1 MCIRDRINAEFTGIS
16 NFANFYTTLNQI
28 NLMIRRT
35 NETDLLGEA
44 EKNYYLGQAY
54 GLRAYIYFHL
64 LRSWGD
70 VIITTEP
77 TLGSELDISH
87 LDKAAS
93 PASEVMDL
101 IKKDIDASEKA
112 FGGDYSYKQ
121 GKCYWSKPAT
131 LMLKGEVYLWS
142 GRQMGGGTGDYT
154 VAKTALQDLQ
164 QNGNLKLQEKFTDV
178 FSFNNKENSE
188 MIFALHS
195 GKEDDFMMWR
205 DYNWRNNMVPQR
217 EYMAGYL
224 SLIHI

>member
-1 MCIRDRINAEFTGIS
+1 
-16 NFANFYTTLNQI
+16 
-28 NLMIRRT
+28 MIRRT

-77 TLGSELDISH
+77 TLGSELD
-87 LDKAAS
+87 DKAAS

-195 GKEDDFMMWR
+195 GKEDDFMITGVTIWYLNVSTWQATVTRQELHSLKYR
-205 DYNWRNNMVPQR
+205 DTTYK
-217 EYMAGYL
+217 A
-224 SLIHI
+224 

>member
-1 MCIRDRINAEFTGIS
+1 
-16 NFANFYTTLNQI
+16 
-28 NLMIRRT
+28 
-35 NETDLLGEA
+35 
-44 EKNYYLGQAY
+44 
-54 GLRAYIYFHL
+54 
-64 LRSWGD
+64 
-70 VIITTEP
+70 
-77 TLGSELDISH
+77 
-87 LDKAAS
+87 
-93 PASEVMDL
+93 MDL

-188 MIFALHS
+188 MIFA
-195 GKEDDFMMWR
+195 
-205 DYNWRNNMVPQR
+205 PP
-217 EYMAGYL
+217 
-224 SLIHI
+224 

>member
-1 MCIRDRINAEFTGIS
+1 
-16 NFANFYTTLNQI
+16 
-28 NLMIRRT
+28 MIRRT

-121 GKCYWSKPAT
+121 GKCYWSKTAT

-217 EYMAGYL
+217 EYMAGYCDETGNTGIQPTRL
-224 SLIHI
+224 NALPSKERSLPKIISRR